1 MKMFLA
7 SLTGTAVLL
16 SMTAQDVQAHSTFK
30 KAFQARY
37 ELKTVSCSACHAKKD
52 EIAPAQVAEYTK
64 NTKKFRN
71 EFGKRFEVLLKGTDV
86 TKQYYEAK
94 EKAADEADSAKKE
107 AIKSAVNAVLTKEI
121 IEALKK
127 FEEMKSP
134 GGETWKAFIKAG
146 KVSGT
151 KLQD

>member
-7 SLTGTAVLL
+7 SLTATVVLF
-16 SMTAQDVQAHSTFK
+16 SVTTQDVEAHSTFK

-37 ELKTVSCSACHAKKD
+37 ELKTVSCSTCHAKKD

-94 EKAADEADSAKKE
+94 EKAGDEADSVKKE